1 MTQDNKD
8 IQPQVEP
15 YIVKSH
21 DIHID
26 ADWIADIKSRYLFY
40 AEKINKLKQF
50 VSVNGAEKMHQAGA
64 ELINPKLQQF
74 VGELQFAINHGA
86 INLKQV
92 CR

>member
-1 MTQDNKD
+1 MTQDNND

-64 ELINPKLQQF
+64 ELINPKLQQLLENYSSLLIM
-74 VGELQFAINHGA
+74 VP
-86 INLKQV
+86 
-92 CR
+92 